1 MILKFTFLNVFFSF
15 SFFFILQ
22 FHYPESGKQ
31 SKKAIHLH
39 LNMGLALHKKIRSW
53 TKP

>member
-1 MILKFTFLNVFFSF
+1 MIWEVTGSISDFKIYIFEW
-15 SFFFILQ
+15 
-22 FHYPESGKQ
+22 YPESGKQ